1 MATGV
6 VKWFSDE
13 KGFGFITPDDG
24 GKDAFVHFSGIAGD
38 GFRTSPRAR
47 RSSTSSAS
55 PRRAPR
61 RPTSGSSSLAKEEK
75 VEFEGEVVEALPN
88 AMFRVQLDNG
98 HEVLGHVAG
107 KMRRFRIRILP
118 GDRVRVE
125 VSPYDLNRARI
136 VYRHR
141 CGSPPARGGSRRDR
155 ERAEPRDRG
164 GARAAPGSRVV
175 RWIGDDCAVVRAG
188 AFAAVSVDVMVDGTH
203 FRPRR
208 RDVTPEDVGHR
219 ALAGALSDLAAMG
232 AEPGEAYLV
241 RRAPA
246 RDGRR
251 GRARPAPRRR
261 GARAGAGSTI
271 AGGDLTRGPA
281 LTIAVTVMGW
291 AGRAAR

>member
-24 GKDAFVHFSGIAGD
+24 GKDAFVHFSGDLRRRLPDAGR
-38 GFRTSPRAR
+38 GREGRVRAR
-47 RSSTSSAS
+47 RGREGPAGHE
-55 PRRAPR
+55 RQGHIA
-61 RPTSGSSSLAKEEK
+61 LAKEEK

-141 CGSPPARGGSRRDR
+141 
-155 ERAEPRDRG
+155 
-164 GARAAPGSRVV
+164 
-175 RWIGDDCAVVRAG
+175 
-188 AFAAVSVDVMVDGTH
+188 
-203 FRPRR
+203 
-208 RDVTPEDVGHR
+208 
-219 ALAGALSDLAAMG
+219 
-232 AEPGEAYLV
+232 
-241 RRAPA
+241 
-246 RDGRR
+246 
-251 GRARPAPRRR
+251 
-261 GARAGAGSTI
+261 
-271 AGGDLTRGPA
+271 
-281 LTIAVTVMGW
+281 
-291 AGRAAR
+291 